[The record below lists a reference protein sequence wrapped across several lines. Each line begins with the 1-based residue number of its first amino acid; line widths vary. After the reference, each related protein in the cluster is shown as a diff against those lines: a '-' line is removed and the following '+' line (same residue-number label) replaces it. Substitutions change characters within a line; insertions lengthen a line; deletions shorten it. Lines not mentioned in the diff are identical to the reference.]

1 MSPAMRANLPPLMAI
16 SAVCTASPCGRT
28 MRVFLITRSHFFASA
43 MSAHLFLEVRQQAA
57 VPDDAHEER
66 RHRLA
71 RKRLTAGAVLHLA
84 ALQMH
89 FELVTLV
96 DSPGLCA
103 NDGRQAKIDGVAVE
117 QAGERLGDQ
126 SGYAQMLERFGRLLA
141 RGAGAEVAA
150 CDEDVSRLH
159 LSRKGGRHR
168 LQAMARDLLDA
179 ELHVAPG
186 RDEVRVDVV
195 AEDPGLHASMSLGS
209 AMCPATAEA

>member
-28 MRVFLITRSHFFASA
+28 MRVFLITRSHFFGSA

-57 VPDDAHEER
+57 VPDDADEER

-117 QAGERLGDQ
+117 QAGEPPGGQGRFAPVVGPFRPLVPAGGGRGGSGLRGDFPRP
-126 SGYAQMLERFGRLLA
+126 SPPPKRR
-141 RGAGAEVAA
+141 
-150 CDEDVSRLH
+150 
-159 LSRKGGRHR
+159 RHR
-168 LQAMARDLLDA
+168 LQAMARDLL
-179 ELHVAPG
+179 
-186 RDEVRVDVV
+186 
-195 AEDPGLHASMSLGS
+195 
-209 AMCPATAEA
+209 